1 MPRMRPPIVLVTGS
15 SDGIGKETAAALAER
30 GARVILHGRD
40 PERLAAAARDVDRR
54 SGTWPAGLELADL
67 SSQAEVRRFAAHI
80 IDQHPR
86 LDVLINNAGVFM
98 NERRLTSDGQ
108 ETTFAVNHLA
118 GFLLSHL
125 LLPALREGS
134 HARIVNVSS
143 GAHLSARLDW
153 ENLDG
158 ARSYDGYTAYALS
171 KLANVLTTVEMA
183 RRLRGS
189 PAGAATVAAGN
200 SPAPVVTVNALHP
213 GVVVTR
219 LLRTGFGGRGTDS
232 LQEAAATSVHLA
244 LAPELGSASGGYYA
258 RKTLTRVHPLA
269 NEKAITARFYQLS
282 CGLTGVDPLPVFGSV

>member
-1 MPRMRPPIVLVTGS
+1 MPRMRPPIVLITGS

-54 SGTWPAGLELADL
+54 SGNWPAGQELADL

-98 NERRLTSDGQ
+98 NERRLTGEGR

-125 LLPALREGS
+125 LLPALREGPQG
-134 HARIVNVSS
+134 RIVNVSS

-153 ENLDG
+153 DNLDG
-158 ARSYDGYTAYALS
+158 GRSFDGYAAYALS

-183 RRLRGS
+183 RRLRVG
-189 PAGAATVAAGN
+189 PAHI
-200 SPAPVVTVNALHP
+200 TVNALHP
-213 GVVVTR
+213 GVVGTR
-219 LLRTGFGGRGTDS
+219 LLRTGFGGRGSDS

-244 LAPELGSASGGYYA
+244 LAPELGGATGGYYA
-258 RKTLTRVHPLA
+258 RKSVTRMHPLA
-269 NEKAITARFYQLS
+269 NEKAITARFYDVS
-282 CGLTGVDPLPVFGSV
+282 CRLTGVDPLPVFGSA